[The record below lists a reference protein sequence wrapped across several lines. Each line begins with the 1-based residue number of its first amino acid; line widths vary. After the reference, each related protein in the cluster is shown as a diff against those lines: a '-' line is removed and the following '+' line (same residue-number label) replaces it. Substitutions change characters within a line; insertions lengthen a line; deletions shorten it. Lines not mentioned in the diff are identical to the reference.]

1 MNATEKTI
9 KETEAKTYAYLS
21 SIVVGF
27 LSANILLLIYSFIS
41 NLQEYLTYHNSED
54 DHGGKLH
61 YVNLPAL
68 WICGGLAVI
77 LTLILAFVIRFW
89 IRRIKRIEKKLPVMI
104 ISSVLALL
112 FLPVWGYISICIWNT
127 IGIITTR

>member
-1 MNATEKTI
+1 MNITEKEI

-21 SIVVGF
+21 SIVIGF

-61 YVNLPAL
+61 YVDLTAL
-68 WICGGLAVI
+68 WICGCLAVI
-77 LTLILAFVIRFW
+77 LILILAFVIRFW
-89 IRRIKRIEKKLPVMI
+89 IRRIKRIEKKIPVMI

-112 FLPVWGYISICIWNT
+112 LLPVWGYISICILN
-127 IGIITTR
+127 IIER